1 MLYYDAAQRGERD
14 RRADLFTDV
23 RAAFGAKPNE
33 ARDHLSKLR
42 KR

>member
-23 RAAFGAKPNE
+23 RAAFGADKNQ
-33 ARDHLSKLR
+33 AQDHLKRLR